1 MQPRHTLKGIVLS
14 DTAPREARTWLVDT
28 FADAGDAEV
37 PADIAAHAVIL
48 LSELVADA
56 VDHGS
61 DEATIRLSI
70 DDDAVCIEL
79 FDAPRRSIVA
89 ITGRED
95 GVPTMRRSVFREL
108 AHGWSSDEIG
118 DGHLAWCEIKREPTG
133 AGALSPAARAAAGP
147 SRNR

>member
-89 ITGRED
+89 ITGREEACPPCV
-95 GVPTMRRSVFREL
+95 GRCSGSSPTVGRPTRSATATSRGARSNASRRAPVRSAQQRARQQVHPE
-108 AHGWSSDEIG
+108 
-118 DGHLAWCEIKREPTG
+118 TG
-133 AGALSPAARAAAGP
+133 
-147 SRNR
+147 